1 MSTSKYHI
9 GGTFCRVHNK
19 KTAALAERLRK
30 YNYTIV
36 EFDEASGFTADV
48 MLQHLQNYVAGL
60 NRNYKGSEITVASTV
75 LDMISFT
82 FYEAANINGDSV
94 ATLMLSPVRQ
104 VINAEEQL

>member
-1 MSTSKYHI
+1 MSTSRYHI

-19 KTAALAERLRK
+19 KTAALAERLSK

-36 EFDEASGFTADV
+36 EFDEAGGFTADV
-48 MLQHLQNYVAGL
+48 MLQHLQDYVASL
-60 NRNYKGSEITVASTV
+60 NQNYKGSEITVASTV

-82 FYEAANINGDSV
+82 FYESSNVNGDSV

-104 VINAEEQL
+104 VMNAEEQL